1 MLNDE
6 RSCSG
11 DRGESGEFH
20 CEADAGKERSVVPN
34 DVDLVEYLGREP
46 RR

>member
-11 DRGESGEFH
+11 DRGESREFH
-20 CEADAGKERSVVPN
+20 HEADADEERSVVAN
-34 DVDLVEYLGREP
+34 DVNLGEYLGR
-46 RR
+46 

>member
-11 DRGESGEFH
+11 DRGESCEFH
-20 CEADAGKERSVVPN
+20 HEADADEERSVVAN
-34 DVDLVEYLGREP
+34 EIDLGEYLGR
-46 RR
+46 

>member
-6 RSCSG
+6 RPCSG

-20 CEADAGKERSVVPN
+20 HETDADEERNVVAN
-34 DVDLVEYLGREP
+34 DIDLGEYLGR
-46 RR
+46 